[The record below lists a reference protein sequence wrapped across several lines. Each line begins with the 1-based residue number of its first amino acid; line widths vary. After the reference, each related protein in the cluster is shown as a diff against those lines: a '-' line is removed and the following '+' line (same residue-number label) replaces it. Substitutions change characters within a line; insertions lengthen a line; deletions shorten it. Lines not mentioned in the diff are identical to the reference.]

1 MRQEFTGDR
10 KRKNRKAKCSEMRI
24 VGVFWKGIKE
34 SGEKKKRN
42 VGMFKKND
50 SIIKSCSS

>member
-34 SGEKKKRN
+34 SGEKKK
-42 VGMFKKND
+42 GMLECLKKM
-50 SIIKSCSS
+50 IQ